1 MKILIAI
8 FIISAIYTIFE
19 NTFMLK
25 VRKIKINKGNVRILH
40 ISDLHKRQFG
50 NDNHRLLKVV
60 SAQNPDIIIIS
71 GDVITRDITDFND
84 TEKLFHNLSKIAP
97 VYFGLGNHELD
108 LMPENL
114 SKLKAIAENSGVI
127 ILDNKSVFLSIKGI
141 NFEITGA
148 SLKREVYKK
157 DGCYKNLD
165 VYSLSELQNAV
176 GKPNSDAF
184 NLLIAHNPLFADV
197 YNAWGADITFSG
209 HIHGGAVRIP
219 FLNFGLLSP
228 ERRFFPRYSKGVYKV
243 GNMLL
248 CVSGGLGKLRLFN
261 PPEIIV
267 YEIS

>member
-1 MKILIAI
+1 M
-8 FIISAIYTIFE
+8 
-19 NTFMLK
+19 
-25 VRKIKINKGNVRILH
+25 
-40 ISDLHKRQFG
+40 
-50 NDNHRLLKVV
+50 
-60 SAQNPDIIIIS
+60 
-71 GDVITRDITDFND
+71 
-84 TEKLFHNLSKIAP
+84 
-97 VYFGLGNHELD
+97 
-108 LMPENL
+108 
-114 SKLKAIAENSGVI
+114 
-127 ILDNKSVFLSIKGI
+127 SIKGI

-176 GKPNSDAF
+176 GKPNSDAL
-184 NLLIAHNPLFADV
+184 NLLIAHHPLFADV

-219 FLNFGLLSP
+219 FLNLGLLSP